1 MNLQEKTQLDKFL
14 CENNVEDV
22 TATIRANK
30 HSAPLKEDLKIL
42 YELVDRAIE
51 DGSEIDEQ
59 NPEGKCMFLFTYYT
73 DIFNRVKKNKLDRKI
88 LDKFVDI
95 LAEIENCEEDQHS
108 AAHKVG
114 KYLKELYID
123 SALREAEQRED
134 KEEGEKPKQ
143 PARQV
148 TYTQFKKKK
157 RRGKV

>member
-1 MNLQEKTQLDKFL
+1 M
-14 CENNVEDV
+14 
-22 TATIRANK
+22 
-30 HSAPLKEDLKIL
+30 
-42 YELVDRAIE
+42 
-51 DGSEIDEQ
+51 
-59 NPEGKCMFLFTYYT
+59 
-73 DIFNRVKKNKLDRKI
+73 KNKIVVRIGVIGGNLLGGKLTTDLLRG